1 MSNIFKTISKISI
14 ILLITVFFSCNKSD
28 SQEHTEI
35 IWDKWGVPHI
45 YAENEL
51 EMYYAF
57 GWAQMHNH
65 ANHILEMYAT
75 ARGKASEYYG
85 RKHFRMDQII
95 HLFSIPDSAA
105 AQYERFTGEEKQI
118 LDAFVNGINDYAKKH
133 PEDISENA
141 KKVLPVTAIDVLAHG
156 KRVINIEFL
165 GMRDIITAYNE
176 TKDYDSSIT
185 PGSNS
190 YAIAPSRSKSGNAM
204 LVANPHLP
212 WSDFYLFFEAHLNA
226 PNFKLYGVTLVGM
239 PVLNIAFNEYLGWT
253 HTVNTIDASDRYELT
268 LQDNGYLL
276 DGETLPFDEKKVVI
290 KVWQQDGT
298 LEDHEVTLKYSE
310 HGPIIGQK
318 ENKAYAIKVAGFENA
333 SYYFQYHEMG
343 KAKDIKEF
351 ENALQ
356 MMQIPMFNLV
366 YADKDG
372 NIMYL
377 FNGNVPVRE
386 EGDWTFWQSNIDG
399 TRSDLIWSD
408 YHNYDDLPKIFNPE
422 TGFVQNA
429 NDAPW
434 TATYPV
440 LLNSTDFPS
449 YMSPEPQ
456 QLATSFRAQRAI
468 NMIKED
474 SSITFRELV
483 DYKLNTGMEVADR
496 FLDDLLEA
504 VKEYPDSL
512 ANEAASVLVKWD
524 KSTNSDSRG
533 AILFAK
539 WFDKIDNS
547 MFAIPW
553 SVDNPVST
561 PDGLSKKKLA
571 VSLLVDAAKEVNDT
585 YGSLDIAW
593 GEVNRFIIGEKEFP
607 GNGGKHDLGVFR
619 TMYFQEREII
629 SKTNNYAFNGDTYVA
644 VVEFG
649 DSVKAEVLLSYGNA
663 TQSSHKFQENQL
675 ELLSQNKL
683 RTALLTKD
691 DALNN
696 MAFKETLVK
705 NEELNEVVE

>member
-1 MSNIFKTISKISI
+1 MSRIFQTISKVSI

-35 IWDKWGVPHI
+35 IWDIWGVPHI
-45 YAENEL
+45 YAQNQSD
-51 EMYYAF
+51 MYYAF

-75 ARGKASEYYG
+75 ARGRASEYYG
-85 RKHFRMDQII
+85 RKHFRMDQLI

-105 AQYERFTGEEKQI
+105 EQYERFTGEEKQI
-118 LDAFVNGINDYAKKH
+118 LDAFVKGLNDYAEAH
-133 PEDISENA
+133 PEDISESA

-165 GMRDIITAYNE
+165 GMRDIITGYNE
-176 TKDYDSSIT
+176 TKEDENNAT

-190 YAIAPSRSKSGNAM
+190 YAIAPSRSESGNAM

-226 PNFKLYGVTLVGM
+226 PNFNLYGVTLVGM
-239 PVLNIAFNEYLGWT
+239 PVLNIAFNEHLGWT

-268 LQDNGYLL
+268 LQNNGYLL
-276 DGETLPFDEKKVVI
+276 DGEILSFEKKKVVI
-290 KVWQQDGT
+290 KVLQQDGT
-298 LEDHEVTLKYSE
+298 LENNEITLNYSE
-310 HGPIIGQK
+310 HGPIIGEK
-318 ENKAYAIKVAGFENA
+318 ENKAYAIRVAGLDND

-343 KAKDIKEF
+343 KAREIKEF
-351 ENALQ
+351 EKALQ

-366 YADKDG
+366 YADKGG

-377 FNGNVPVRE
+377 FNGNVPVRD
-386 EGDWTFWQSNIDG
+386 EGDWLFWRSTIDG
-399 TRSDLIWSD
+399 TRSDLIWKD
-408 YHNYDDLPKIFNPE
+408 YHNYNELPKILNPE

-440 LLNSTDFPS
+440 MLNSTDFPS
-449 YMSPEPQ
+449 YISPEPQ
-456 QLATSFRAQRAI
+456 QSATSFRAQRAI
-468 NMIKED
+468 NMIKGD
-474 SSITFRELV
+474 SSISFKELV

-504 VKEYPDSL
+504 VEEHPDSL
-512 ANEAASVLVKWD
+512 ANEAASVLMNWD

-539 WFDKIDNS
+539 WFDKIDNN
-547 MFAIPW
+547 MFAVPW
-553 SVDNPVST
+553 SADNPVST
-561 PDGLSKKKLA
+561 PHGLIEKKLA
-571 VSLLVDAAKEVNDT
+571 VSLLADAAREVNDT

-593 GEVNRFIIGEKEFP
+593 GDVNRFIIGKNEFP

-649 DSVKAEVLLSYGNA
+649 DSVRAEVLLSYGNA
-663 TQSSHKFQENQL
+663 TQSTYKFPGNQL
-675 ELLSQNKL
+675 ELLSNNKL
-683 RTALLTKD
+683 RNALLTKEEV
-691 DALNN
+691 LNN
-696 MAFKETLVK
+696 IAFKEILIR
-705 NEELNEVVE
+705 NEEANEAVE